1 MKNNEN
7 TITDIWYYTNKES
20 KNRSQIEVFFFKFK
34 KNKIPLRIQLN
45 LQEDKFYKCI
55 VDYKMDIGR
64 SIVNNNIRNFKKLE
78 LYEIEFEEKYKTWFK
93 FILNLEDR
101 RIMIYNK
108 TAQKLFFLLLEE
120 LEKIV
125 KGDELCMI

>member
-64 SIVNNNIRNFKKLE
+64 SIINNNIRNFKKLE

-108 TAQKLFFLLLEE
+108 TAQKLFFLLLEG
-120 LEKIV
+120 LKTMI
-125 KGDELCMI
+125 KGDQL

>member
-20 KNRSQIEVFFFKFK
+20 KNRSHIEVFFFKFK

-108 TAQKLFFLLLEE
+108 TAQKLFFSLLEG
-120 LEKIV
+120 LKTMI
-125 KGDELCMI
+125 KGDQL

>member
-108 TAQKLFFLLLEE
+108 TAQKLFFSLLEG
-120 LEKIV
+120 LKTMI
-125 KGDELCMI
+125 KGDQL